1 MLCLFSQ
8 TFQAKQNKTSSFIL
22 LHNMFLPSGHD
33 YMLNKTEMVLN
44 EFRPLFSPESES
56 QFKTDNTRNCNLKG
70 LRDEQSLSD
79 ILKKRR
85 PSGAKLLF
93 IAPSSCSLRNSPPL
107 QLLLHEQFGS
117 PHSAQP
123 QVDSSAFAGQPKAHE
138 REDTSL

>member
-1 MLCLFSQ
+1 
-8 TFQAKQNKTSSFIL
+8 
-22 LHNMFLPSGHD
+22 MFLPSGHD

-85 PSGAKLLF
+85 PSGAKPLFF
-93 IAPSSCSLRNSPPL
+93 IAPSSSSLRNSPPL
-107 QLLLHEQFGS
+107 
-117 PHSAQP
+117 
-123 QVDSSAFAGQPKAHE
+123 
-138 REDTSL
+138 